1 MLKKKI
7 LISLVIIQGLLI
19 IAGIIAIIFG
29 VFYKMSNNDNKTII
43 MNKNIGLNDVYL
55 INENQYQQKLI
66 KDNKAIFQI
75 VDIEMNKVLKEANE
89 ISQYAPRILSLTINP
104 EKIGALI
111 GPGGKNIKKII
122 EDTECEVNVDDDG
135 LVSSPCKHNTCRY
148 KPIKSTHTQFLLSH
162 AKYFY
167 VSPF

>member
-55 INENQYQQKLI
+55 INENHYQQKLV

-75 VDIEMNKVLKEANE
+75 VDIETNKVLKE
-89 ISQYAPRILSLTINP
+89 IVI
-104 EKIGALI
+104 EK
-111 GPGGKNIKKII
+111 
-122 EDTECEVNVDDDG
+122 D
-135 LVSSPCKHNTCRY
+135 
-148 KPIKSTHTQFLLSH
+148 
-162 AKYFY
+162 
-167 VSPF
+167 

>member
-19 IAGIIAIIFG
+19 IFGIIAIIFG

-66 KDNKAIFQI
+66 KNNKAIFQI
-75 VDIEMNKVLKEANE
+75 IDIETNKVLKE
-89 ISQYAPRILSLTINP
+89 IVI
-104 EKIGALI
+104 EK
-111 GPGGKNIKKII
+111 
-122 EDTECEVNVDDDG
+122 D
-135 LVSSPCKHNTCRY
+135 
-148 KPIKSTHTQFLLSH
+148 
-162 AKYFY
+162 
-167 VSPF
+167 

>member
-29 VFYKMSNNDNKTII
+29 VFYKMSNNDYKTII

-55 INENQYQQKLI
+55 INENQYQQKLV

-75 VDIEMNKVLKEANE
+75 VDIETNKVLKE
-89 ISQYAPRILSLTINP
+89 IVI
-104 EKIGALI
+104 EK
-111 GPGGKNIKKII
+111 
-122 EDTECEVNVDDDG
+122 D
-135 LVSSPCKHNTCRY
+135 
-148 KPIKSTHTQFLLSH
+148 
-162 AKYFY
+162 
-167 VSPF
+167 

>member
-43 MNKNIGLNDVYL
+43 MNKNVGLNDVYL
-55 INENQYQQKLI
+55 INENQYQQKLV

-75 VDIEMNKVLKEANE
+75 VDIETNKVLKE
-89 ISQYAPRILSLTINP
+89 IVI
-104 EKIGALI
+104 EK
-111 GPGGKNIKKII
+111 
-122 EDTECEVNVDDDG
+122 D
-135 LVSSPCKHNTCRY
+135 
-148 KPIKSTHTQFLLSH
+148 
-162 AKYFY
+162 
-167 VSPF
+167 

>member
-55 INENQYQQKLI
+55 INENQYQQKL
-66 KDNKAIFQI
+66 
-75 VDIEMNKVLKEANE
+75 
-89 ISQYAPRILSLTINP
+89 Y
-104 EKIGALI
+104 
-111 GPGGKNIKKII
+111 
-122 EDTECEVNVDDDG
+122 
-135 LVSSPCKHNTCRY
+135 
-148 KPIKSTHTQFLLSH
+148 
-162 AKYFY
+162 
-167 VSPF
+167 